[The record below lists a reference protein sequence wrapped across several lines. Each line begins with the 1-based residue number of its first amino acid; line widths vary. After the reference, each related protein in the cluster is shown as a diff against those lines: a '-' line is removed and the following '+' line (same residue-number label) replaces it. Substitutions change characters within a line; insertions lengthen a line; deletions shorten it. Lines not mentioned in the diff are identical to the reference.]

1 MEAVDSQ
8 KAAAGFYNGSEFI
21 SDDMK
26 EEETPTKDGDLNN
39 KFNNLLWSP

>member
-8 KAAAGFYNGSEFI
+8 KAAAGFCNGSEFI

-26 EEETPTKDGDLNN
+26 EEETPTKDRNSNN
-39 KFNNLLWSP
+39 KFNNLLWFP